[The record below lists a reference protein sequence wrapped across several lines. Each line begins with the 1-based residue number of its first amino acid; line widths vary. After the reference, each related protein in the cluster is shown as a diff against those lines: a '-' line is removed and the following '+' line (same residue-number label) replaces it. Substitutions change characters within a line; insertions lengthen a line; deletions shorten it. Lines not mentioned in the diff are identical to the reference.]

1 MTVASPDY
9 SDGCMIAL
17 YPPQSLAE
25 DLAVPDGLDPA
36 EMHVTVA
43 YLGNTADVDRDG
55 LLKATQ
61 ALAARTPI
69 EASVSGHARFTGGDK
84 DVIVALVDSPALEDL
99 RRDTLD
105 QLATHGID
113 IPRDHGYTPHMSI
126 TYVDPDAESPVGR
139 IDTQPVAFG
148 AISAVYGTER
158 INFPI
163 LSTESAPFRIAAEH
177 ATLQLRDLK
186 GIWRPV
192 YARRQAL
199 HTTADAIVLA
209 AWKTDLHGIDLA
221 PAIAAWRQ
229 AVGETIDPATQK
241 RRQAA
246 AAAILGTL
254 AARPFTRTRT
264 ALVTAA
270 QRAHRA
276 GWAAGHALVT
286 RDASD
291 ASDYDDPE
299 EAFRIGSQDMTDHA
313 ADATA
318 ASALSA
324 ALRASANRAGRA
336 MADSAD
342 DPADDAEDDSDGDG
356 EEDGGDEDAAN
367 DAEDVL
373 DDGYDLA
380 LATDVA
386 VSAAYGA
393 GMLSAYIDAGASSV
407 SWATAGDGT
416 VCVSCVNAEDNSPYS
431 LLAAPRMPLHPSC
444 RCCLIPE

>member
-1 MTVASPDY
+1 MPSPT
-9 SDGCMIAL
+9 IN
-17 YPPQSLAE
+17 
-25 DLAVPDGLDPA
+25 
-36 EMHVTVA
+36 
-43 YLGNTADVDRDG
+43 LG
-55 LLKATQ
+55 
-61 ALAARTPI
+61 
-69 EASVSGHARFTGGDK
+69 
-84 DVIVALVDSPALEDL
+84 
-99 RRDTLD
+99 
-105 QLATHGID
+105 
-113 IPRDHGYTPHMSI
+113 
-126 TYVDPDAESPVGR
+126 DA
-139 IDTQPVAFG
+139 
-148 AISAVYGTER
+148 
-158 INFPI
+158 
-163 LSTESAPFRIAAEH
+163 
-177 ATLQLRDLK
+177 K
-186 GIWRPV
+186 GVWRPV

-199 HTTADAIVLA
+199 HATADAIVLA
-209 AWKTDLHGIDLA
+209 AWRADLHGIDLA

-270 QRAHRA
+270 KRAHRA

-336 MADSAD
+336 MSDSAD
-342 DPADDAEDDSDGDG
+342 DPADDSDGDG

-416 VCVSCVNAEDNSPYS
+416 VCASCVNAEDNSPYS